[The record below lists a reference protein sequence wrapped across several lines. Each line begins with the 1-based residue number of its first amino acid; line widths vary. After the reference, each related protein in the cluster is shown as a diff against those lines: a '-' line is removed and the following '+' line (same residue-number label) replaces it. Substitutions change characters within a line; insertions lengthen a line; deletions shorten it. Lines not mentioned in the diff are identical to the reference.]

1 MADVEFLRLLYVAEQ
16 RPRRADRAGL
26 PVKAALVNVREA
38 ELPAQQHRRRE
49 VFKALRRALRH
60 GLELSRD
67 ELIYMLILLCAGRE
81 DDLARRKAA
90 KLVYDVA
97 HRIPVKGRAAE
108 LARGHVAERGA
119 ALAGSEVYRAYIG
132 ALALFEHRAFRHRAG
147 CDYAYDVPLH
157 KPLCQ
162 RRVLCLLADSD
173 LVALGDEPRDVGFSA
188 VVRHSAHRCALVG
201 VLNGTVARRQREV
214 KLARGDLR
222 VVVEHLV
229 KVAET
234 EEQQAVLMLL
244 FYFVVLLFHG
254 CKLSHDSFSLSLNGV
269 TGRVKLSHRTAPRC
283 CWR

>member
-26 PVKAALVNVREA
+26 PVKTALVNVRKA

-67 ELIYMLILLCAGRE
+67 ELIYMLILPCAGGE

-119 ALAGSEVYRAYIG
+119 ALAGSEVHRAYIG
-132 ALALFEHRAFRHRAG
+132 ALALFEH
-147 CDYAYDVPLH
+147 
-157 KPLCQ
+157 
-162 RRVLCLLADSD
+162 
-173 LVALGDEPRDVGFSA
+173 
-188 VVRHSAHRCALVG
+188 
-201 VLNGTVARRQREV
+201 
-214 KLARGDLR
+214 
-222 VVVEHLV
+222 
-229 KVAET
+229 
-234 EEQQAVLMLL
+234 
-244 FYFVVLLFHG
+244 
-254 CKLSHDSFSLSLNGV
+254 
-269 TGRVKLSHRTAPRC
+269 
-283 CWR
+283 